1 MIVGSI
7 LVFTGTLTAYT
18 TPQLLGGNKKMMLA
32 TLLYQRAT
40 TLGGDWTSA
49 SVIALVM
56 IVITFAVMKALNL
69 LAKSMDKEV
78 ETLRKNKLLTMIAT
92 VVFLFLF
99 LPLVIIV
106 ITSFGTEAIITF
118 PIKGFT
124 IDWYIMALTSKA
136 FMSSLQLSFT
146 SGRCSH
152 TPCTLVIGVP
162 AAYVLS
168 RDQFK
173 GKKLMKDFFLSP
185 TMIPGIVVGYSLY
198 QMIVVTLSSNS
209 TWTYS
214 LGTSSLVSHM

>member
-1 MIVGSI
+1 M
-7 LVFTGTLTAYT
+7 
-18 TPQLLGGNKKMMLA
+18 
-32 TLLYQRAT
+32 
-40 TLGGDWTSA
+40 
-49 SVIALVM
+49 
-56 IVITFAVMKALNL
+56 
-69 LAKSMDKEV
+69 

-136 FMSSLQLSFT
+136 FMSSLQLSLLVGVVAT
-146 SGRCSH
+146 LLA
-152 TPCTLVIGVP
+152 LVIGVP

-173 GKKLMKDFFLSP
+173 GKKLNEGFLLIANNDSRDCRRG
-185 TMIPGIVVGYSLY
+185 TSLY
-198 QMIVVTLSSNS
+198 QMIVCEFLNS
-209 TWTYS
+209 QFYQDYS
-214 LGTSSLVSHM
+214 LDTSSLVFHM